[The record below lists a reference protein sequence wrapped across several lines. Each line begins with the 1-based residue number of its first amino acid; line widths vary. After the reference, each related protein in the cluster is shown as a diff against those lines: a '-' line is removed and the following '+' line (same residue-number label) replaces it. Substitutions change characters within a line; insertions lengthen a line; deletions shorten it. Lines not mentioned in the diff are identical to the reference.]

1 MSESSPGAQSAQSV
15 ERQPL
20 STLRHSLAH
29 LMASAVQKLHPGVRF
44 GFGPSIDHG
53 FYYDFDLPAP
63 LTDKDLAAITK
74 EMRRIANRSGPI
86 ECEELTREE
95 ALKRL
100 GDQGQTYKQ
109 EALGLIPEGEKI
121 TFYSHGE

>member
-74 EMRRIANRSGPI
+74 EM
-86 ECEELTREE
+86 
-95 ALKRL
+95 
-100 GDQGQTYKQ
+100 Q
-109 EALGLIPEGEKI
+109 KI
-121 TFYSHGE
+121 KKM